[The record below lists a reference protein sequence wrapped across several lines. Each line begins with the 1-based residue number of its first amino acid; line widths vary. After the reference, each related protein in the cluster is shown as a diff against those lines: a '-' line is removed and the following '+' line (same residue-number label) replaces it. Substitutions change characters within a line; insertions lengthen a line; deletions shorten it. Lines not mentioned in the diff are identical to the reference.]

1 MPLKINVKKFS
12 RSNVPPPTP
21 TPTQEQEPQAES
33 EYIPEPEPININEE
47 EEQNYINT
55 NDDDDLLNDLNNIN
69 YAEPPTQQELK
80 EQEKTQKQMKKDQE
94 KQEKEFLKQ
103 IKSKDKKELRFNN
116 IIESNNDIFSDI
128 PTEIIGREKRILI
141 NKITQYKNLFPKEL
155 NKFKVKKN
163 CSVDELKTYLSEV
176 ESIVETSSVDSFIT
190 DSILQCLKLIEGGSK
205 YTRYDISGLSEL
217 LKANPQFHSLL
228 KQLYCKYNCFNKI
241 PPEMSLLL
249 IVTTS
254 AYVCSNKNKN
264 KKQFEQYLNEPMKN
278 E

>member
-12 RSNVPPPTP
+12 RSNVNPPNPPPITEDIP
-21 TPTQEQEPQAES
+21 ES
-33 EYIPEPEPININEE
+33 EYIPEPEPVNINEEEE
-47 EEQNYINT
+47 EEQNYITTNT
-55 NDDDDLLNDLNNIN
+55 EDDLLNDLNNIN
-69 YAEPPTQQELK
+69 YTEPPTQQELK

-103 IKSKDKKELRFNN
+103 IKNKDKKEIRFNN
-116 IIESNNDIFSDI
+116 IVESNNDIFSDI
-128 PTEIIGREKRILI
+128 PTEIIGRDKRTII

-163 CSVDELKTYLSEV
+163 CNLDELKAYLSEV
-176 ESIVETSSVDSFIT
+176 ESIVESSSVDSFIT
-190 DSILQCLKLIEGGSK
+190 DSILQCLKLVEGGSK
-205 YTRYDISGLSEL
+205 YTRYDITGLSEL

-249 IVTTS
+249 VVTTS
-254 AYVCSNKNKN
+254 AYVCFNKNRN
-264 KKQFEQYLNEPMKN
+264 KKQFEQYLNEPMKT
-278 E
+278 